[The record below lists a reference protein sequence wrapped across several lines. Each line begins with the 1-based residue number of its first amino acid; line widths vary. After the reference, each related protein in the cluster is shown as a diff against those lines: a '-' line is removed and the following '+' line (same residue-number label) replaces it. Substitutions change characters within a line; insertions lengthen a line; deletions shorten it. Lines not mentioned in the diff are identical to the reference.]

1 MYPQFVKKHVSL
13 SCNFPLRKYNVF
25 STRNTPTN
33 YEGTLEK
40 MQHSCVKKRN
50 LLPNDMVSPAAEKPK
65 AKVLLRYLCVSLQ
78 RLLIIAS
85 VGFFV
90 CAFFKAGVDSAV
102 SP

>member
-1 MYPQFVKKHVSL
+1 MCFQHAIPLQIMKAPSKRCSIRVS
-13 SCNFPLRKYNVF
+13 
-25 STRNTPTN
+25 
-33 YEGTLEK
+33 
-40 MQHSCVKKRN
+40 KKRN
-50 LLPNDMVSPAAEKPK
+50 LLPNDMASPAAEKPK

-85 VGFFV
+85 VVFFV